1 MSASIET
8 SRCGEEVWI
17 RICGRAT
24 FQLAPTLRDFVTHLA
39 GQAVTDI
46 RIDLS
51 DCDWLDSTFS
61 GTLVGL
67 TLQSQPC
74 DHPPI
79 HLNRPSE
86 SCLGNLR
93 QMHLDKLFEIDS
105 LPPPASNEWQPLAAE
120 SVAKDSLND
129 AIVQAHEDLASADPH
144 NAHFARVAKTFR
156 RDAEKQ

>member
-24 FQLAPTLRDFVTHLA
+24 FQMAPTLRDFVTHLD
-39 GQAVTDI
+39 GEAVTDI

-51 DCDWLDSTFS
+51 GCDWLDSTFS

-79 HLNRPSE
+79 HLNSPSE
-86 SCLGNLR
+86 SCLCNLR
-93 QMHLDKLFEIDS
+93 QMRLDKLFQIES
-105 LPPPASNEWQPLAAE
+105 LPLPASGEWQPLAAVSVGKE
-120 SVAKDSLND
+120 SLSKV
-129 AIVQAHEDLASADPH
+129 IVQAHEDLASADPH
-144 NAHFARVAKTFR
+144 NAHFARVAETFR
-156 RDAEKQ
+156 RDADKQ

>member
-24 FQLAPTLRDFVTHLA
+24 FQMAPTLRDFVTHLD
-39 GQAVTDI
+39 GDAVSGI

-51 DCDWLDSTFS
+51 GCDWLDSTFS

-67 TLQSQPC
+67 TLDSRPC
-74 DHPPI
+74 DHPAI

-93 QMHLDKLFEIDS
+93 QMHLDKLFEIES
-105 LPPPASNEWQPLAAE
+105 LPPPGSDEWQPLAVE
-120 SVAKDSLND
+120 GVPQECLQEVL
-129 AIVQAHEDLASADPH
+129 VQAHENLASADPQ
-144 NAHFARVAKTFR
+144 NAHFARVAKAFR
-156 RDAEKQ
+156 TDAEKQ